1 MEKNNK
7 KVIVPIIIGVA
18 LLIALIIGA
27 TYAYFQATNNAS
39 GTTNLDATTEA
50 IGAVIVNNPTE
61 NLYLKLSAYDM
72 QESKKGT
79 SYYATDDSSKGY
91 ETELK
96 NYTISEYSIN
106 GGEDDTVYN
115 CTYKLNITK
124 SSDIRSG
131 DMRLKL
137 NLNGATI
144 NGSNTL
150 DVDLASANNTY
161 TVTFSATGKASE
173 TLVTGDIIFNNTN
186 SVQDHLIGK
195 TLSTTITNSDLNC
208 DVAEPALAS
217 ICTYDETSIVE
228 EGLEGAKY
236 NCKVDPNKP
245 EYTFYLLDNNEDGT
259 SDLIMNANIND
270 SGEAVIPGVTEDKG
284 KVAWL
289 SKEKYLALG
298 GADLSNDGG
307 ACQYGGMCARNLYGP
322 VTAMEYLHNATK
334 SWTNVE
340 PLNYSYYDRKSLGV
354 DLNNPVDSDGNL
366 VGYQSFISINGIATI
381 TAGDINGTQVTIGS
395 ESEPLRSRMPI
406 YSAVYDAQWNKI
418 YEKGEVADKTESNA
432 YLYENFDSNAEYEG
446 PFGYFTLSSDA
457 LSAHSAWY
465 VLFHGSIKDGTFGN
479 SNVTDN
485 YGVRPVITVKL

>member
-144 NGSNTL
+144 NGSNIL
-150 DVDLASANNTY
+150 DVDLASANSTY
-161 TVTFSATGKASE
+161 TVTFSATGKASG

-208 DVAEPALAS
+208 DIAEKVEEPEES
-217 ICTYDETSIVE
+217 ICTYDETSTVA
-228 EGLEGAKY
+228 EGEYGAKY

-245 EYTFYLLDNNEDGT
+245 EYTFYLIDNNEDGT
-259 SDLIMNANIND
+259 SDLIMSHNINA
-270 SGEAVIPGVTEDKG
+270 SGEEVIPGVTEDTG
-284 KVAWL
+284 IVAWYEDEG
-289 SKEKYLALG
+289 KNY
-298 GADLSNDGG
+298 N
-307 ACQYGGMCARNLYGP
+307 GP

-340 PLNYSYYDRKSLGV
+340 PLNYTYNDREVQGITTT
-354 DLNNPVDSDGNL
+354 DR
-366 VGYQSFISINGIATI
+366 GYESFISTNGIATI
-381 TAGDINGTQVTIGS
+381 TKGDANGTQVTIGS
-395 ESEPLRSRMPI
+395 SIEPLRARLPI
-406 YSAVYDAQWNKI
+406 HIEENGS
-418 YEKGEVADKTESNA
+418 GEVQDQNEFNA
-432 YLYENFDSNAEYEG
+432 FLYENIDYEDKPRGYWTMSSAGVDG
-446 PFGYFTLSSDA
+446 PSLIVCDPDIVWCEVGDWIGA
-457 LSAHSAWY
+457 
-465 VLFHGSIKDGTFGN
+465 D
-479 SNVTDN
+479 DN
-485 YGVRPVITVKL
+485 YEFGVRPVITVKL

>member
-124 SSDIRSG
+124 SNDIRSG

-144 NGSNTL
+144 NGSNIL
-150 DVDLASANNTY
+150 DVDLASANSTY
-161 TVTFSATGKASE
+161 TVTFSATGKASG

-208 DVAEPALAS
+208 DIAEKVEEPEES
-217 ICTYDETSIVE
+217 ICTYDETSTVA
-228 EGLEGAKY
+228 EGEYGAKY

-245 EYTFYLLDNNEDGT
+245 EYTFYLIDNNEDGT
-259 SDLIMNANIND
+259 SDLIMNANINA
-270 SGEAVIPGVTEDKG
+270 SGEAVIPGVTSDTG
-284 KVAWL
+284 LVAW
-289 SKEKYLALG
+289 Y
-298 GADLSNDGG
+298 ADESSSIH
-307 ACQYGGMCARNLYGP
+307 GP
-322 VTAMEYLHNATK
+322 VIAMTYLHNATK

-340 PLNYSYYDRKSLGV
+340 PVNYTYYDRQIQGITTT
-354 DLNNPVDSDGNL
+354 DA
-366 VGYQSFISINGIATI
+366 GYQSFVSEDGVATI
-381 TAGDINGTQVTIGS
+381 TKGDSDGTQVKIGS
-395 ESEPLRSRMPI
+395 ASEPIRSRMPI
-406 YSAVYDAQWNKI
+406 YSSDASI
-418 YEKGEVADKTESNA
+418 TEVTSMTNA
-432 YLYENFDSNAEYEG
+432 SYLYDNLDTVNYDYD
-446 PFGYFTLSSDA
+446 PYGYWTLSSEVDNFDY
-457 LSAHSAWY
+457 AWI
-465 VLFHGSIKDGTFGN
+465 VDFRGLVG
-479 SNVTDN
+479 DN
-485 YGVRPVITVKL
+485 YVSFFGLGVRPVITVTL